1 MASQFDEDIRKERL
15 FGEWLAAHFYPHLS
29 MINGCY
35 ISAIERCEDETLQK
49 RGVDV
54 IITTDWGD
62 EIYVDEKAALH
73 YINQDLPTFSFEIK
87 NARSGAQGW
96 LYNRSYITD
105 YYLLAW
111 PNATDITI
119 PDLNAFTKS
128 EVMLIRR
135 EAVIQML
142 RDKGITQDSVGQKI
156 RECYGN
162 RYETNK
168 IVLCDGIQLN
178 FNLTLYEQ
186 PINLII
192 RKKLLSR
199 YAEYSGYVG

>member
-1 MASQFDEDIRKERL
+1 M
-15 FGEWLAAHFYPHLS
+15 
-29 MINGCY
+29 
-35 ISAIERCEDETLQK
+35 
-49 RGVDV
+49 DV
-54 IITTDWGD
+54 IITTAQDD
-62 EIYVDEKAALH
+62 KVYVDEKAALH
-73 YINQDLPTFSFEIK
+73 YINKGLPTFSFEIK

-119 PDLNAFTKS
+119 PDLNAFTRT

-156 RECYGN
+156 SEYYGN

-178 FNLTLYEQ
+178 FNLTLHEQ

-192 RKKLLSR
+192 WKKHLSH
-199 YAEYSGYVG
+199 YAEFFDEVG